1 MSTRYST
8 QLQSSAITS
17 ITVSSSSSLESRP
30 RDDNSHMAAVSNT
43 HQSSPSS
50 YLIRL
55 AMRVSR
61 ARWFI
66 FLRRVFHYQN
76 GSRSDLGTNPFDSV
90 TWMITELV
98 ALLVQITVITFTLA
112 LSENERPI
120 WPVRLWITGYNVGCL
135 LNLMLLY
142 GRYRQQDVSQGNG
155 FSFGD
160 IEQQQRSRE
169 ETRLPAKFSKT
180 LIKI

>member
-17 ITVSSSSSLESRP
+17 ITVSSSSSLDTTTRN
-30 RDDNSHMAAVSNT
+30 DDTHMAAASNT
-43 HQSSPSS
+43 RQNFPTSF
-50 YLIRL
+50 LIRL
-55 AMRVSR
+55 AMRASR

-76 GSRSDLGTNPFDSV
+76 GSRSDLGANPFEST
-90 TWMITELV
+90 TWMISELI

-112 LSENERPI
+112 LSKNERPI

-135 LNLMLLY
+135 LSLMLLY
-142 GRYRQQDVSQGNG
+142 GRYRQQDVNQGNG

-160 IEQQQRSRE
+160 IEQQQQRSRE
-169 ETRLPAKFSKT
+169 ETRLTIKT
-180 LIKI
+180 LIY